1 MKRQQDELSDYDSGS
16 DDSPPEVFSSSAGAG
31 PSAEADWQGNERD
44 WQGRANKNRPAQ
56 ASTKRRVSTFRVAPG
71 LKPMSH
77 SSLAPTHRD
86 PRFDA
91 HDSNTNFNEEGWRK
105 SYAFLFEKQKEE
117 AAEMKARLEESQK
130 ASKRA
135 KQRGGGA
142 KRQRTREKVLSA
154 DEEQSMRLELERTR
168 NRLAVDEKKGK
179 QQAVK
184 VAVRR
189 EEVEAVKQGKKPF
202 FQKASV
208 LREKE
213 LVLQYEELKKT
224 GKLDKFLQRRRK
236 KVEGKQKR
244 EMPNRPGGAWGGGS
258 W

>member
-1 MKRQQDELSDYDSGS
+1 
-16 DDSPPEVFSSSAGAG
+16 
-31 PSAEADWQGNERD
+31 
-44 WQGRANKNRPAQ
+44 
-56 ASTKRRVSTFRVAPG
+56 
-71 LKPMSH
+71 MSH
-77 SSLAPTHRD
+77 SSLAPTARD

-91 HDSNTNFNEEGWRK
+91 HDADTKFNAEGWRK
-105 SYAFLFEKQKEE
+105 SYEFLFEKQKEE
-117 AAEMKARLEESQK
+117 AAEMKARLDESHR

-154 DEEQSMRLELERTR
+154 DEEQAIRLELERTR

-179 QQAVK
+179 QQEVK
-184 VAVRR
+184 KAVRK

-208 LREKE
+208 LRERE
-213 LVLQYEELKKT
+213 LVLQYEELKRT
-224 GKLDKFLQRRRK
+224 GKLEKFLQRRRK

-244 EMPNRPGGAWGGGS
+244 EMPNRPGAAWDGGS